1 MQAMERPSI
10 RVIVEDDLERSRLT
24 VFFRLLLAIPHL
36 IWLLLWS
43 IGALVAVI
51 VNWFATLALGR
62 SPDSLHGFL
71 AAYVRYATHV
81 FAYLSLAA
89 NPFPGFTGE
98 AGSYPVD
105 VEIDPP
111 ARQNRWKTGFRIVLA
126 IPALI
131 LANALAGGPGGG
143 GGGGARSDGSEADAP
158 TWFDFSGSGLIVLV
172 AFLAWFVCLARGRM
186 PLGFRDFQTYALRY
200 GAQAWGYLLFL
211 TDRYPN
217 SDLAT
222 PPASPPPQPQT
233 IRIAVDDDLRRSRL
247 TVLFRL
253 LLFLPHLVWFL
264 LWSIAAFFAVIVGWF
279 VTLAAGRMLVG
290 LHRFLA
296 AYIRYGTHIS
306 AYVFIVANPFPG
318 FTGTEGTYPV
328 DLEVDPPARQSR
340 WITLFRL
347 FLAIPASLI
356 SGGLGSVLVVVG
368 VFGWFVGLVTGR
380 MPVGLRNLG
389 VYAVRYSAQAHAY
402 LYLLTDRY
410 PYTGPWEWSAPGPS
424 EDAEPEV
431 AAA

>member
-1 MQAMERPSI
+1 MERHPI
-10 RVIVEDDLERSRLT
+10 RVVVDDDLVRSRLT
-24 VFFRLLLAIPHL
+24 VLFRLLLLIPHL

-43 IGALVAVI
+43 IGALIAVI
-51 VNWFATLALGR
+51 LNWFATLALGR
-62 SPDSLHGFL
+62 SPDPLHGFL

-81 FAYLSLAA
+81 YAYLCLAA

-111 ARQNRWKTGFRIVLA
+111 APQSRWKTLFRIVLV

-143 GGGGARSDGSEADAP
+143 GGGGARGDGSEADAP
-158 TWFDFSGSGLIVLV
+158 TWFDFSGGGLIVLV
-172 AFLAWFVCLARGRM
+172 AFLAWFVCLVRGRM
-186 PLGFRDFQTYALRY
+186 PLGFRDLEAYLLRY
-200 GAQAWGYLLFL
+200 GAQTWGYLLLL

-217 SDLAT
+217 SNLAA
-222 PPASPPPQPQT
+222 PPSSPPPQPQT

-264 LWSIAAFFAVIVGWF
+264 LWSIAAFFAVVVGWF
-279 VTLAAGRMLVG
+279 VTLAAGRMLFG

-296 AYIRYGTHIS
+296 AYIRYRTHIS

-318 FTGTEGTYPV
+318 FTGSEGTYPV
-328 DLEVDPPARQSR
+328 DLEVDTPARQSR
-340 WITLFRL
+340 WITLFRI

-356 SGGLGSVLVVVG
+356 AGGLGSVLFVVG

-380 MPVGLRNLG
+380 MPEGLRNLG
-389 VYAVRYSAQAHAY
+389 AYAVRYSAQAHGY

-410 PYTGPWEWSAPGPS
+410 PYTGPWEWSPPEPV
-424 EDAEPEV
+424 EDVEPEV

>member
-1 MQAMERPSI
+1 MERHPI
-10 RVIVEDDLERSRLT
+10 RVVVEDDLDRSRLT

-51 VNWFATLALGR
+51 VNWFATLAHGR

-81 FAYLSLAA
+81 FAYLALAA

-200 GAQAWGYLLFL
+200 GAQAWGYLLLL
-211 TDRYPN
+211 TDRYPD
-217 SDLAT
+217 SDPAT

-328 DLEVDPPARQSR
+328 DLEVDPPARQS
-340 WITLFRL
+340 
-347 FLAIPASLI
+347 
-356 SGGLGSVLVVVG
+356 
-368 VFGWFVGLVTGR
+368 
-380 MPVGLRNLG
+380 
-389 VYAVRYSAQAHAY
+389 
-402 LYLLTDRY
+402 
-410 PYTGPWEWSAPGPS
+410 
-424 EDAEPEV
+424 
-431 AAA
+431 